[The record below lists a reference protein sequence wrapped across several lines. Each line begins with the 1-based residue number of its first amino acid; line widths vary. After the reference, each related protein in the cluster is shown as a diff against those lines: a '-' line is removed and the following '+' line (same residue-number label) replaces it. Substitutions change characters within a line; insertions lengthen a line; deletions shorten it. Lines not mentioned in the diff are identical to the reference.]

1 MSQSPSFHSAKQI
14 PVMSSATQVRAHIL
28 SDCNIFCT
36 LGEGEQWQKGSS
48 APGAFLVTLHNGVL
62 YNFTEPVDDTHLEA
76 SPFK

>member
-1 MSQSPSFHSAKQI
+1 MA
-14 PVMSSATQVRAHIL
+14 
-28 SDCNIFCT
+28 
-36 LGEGEQWQKGSS
+36 GSS